1 MKSWEYEN
9 TCTFLY
15 ALYTTAYVPLPNFS
29 VKTKPESFG
38 TMTATLF
45 AVDGLPEV
53 GRDISL
59 SFFYLLFVKIKLH
72 NIRLFVNIWNYG
84 RDTTRCS
91 CILKKKIT
99 LKIEFKLTC
108 LSLLLC
114 QWIDFINNQFVI
126 KEKKYSI
133 YENQRLQFLASVLKW
148 RYSFSGNQGKL
159 FTKETGHLP
168 LGDTMARLFIDT
180 MM

>member
-1 MKSWEYEN
+1 MSLSYDDTFTLMKSWEYEN

-91 CILKKKIT
+91 WILKKKIT

-126 KEKKYSI
+126 KEKKYT
-133 YENQRLQFLASVLKW
+133 E
-148 RYSFSGNQGKL
+148 
-159 FTKETGHLP
+159 
-168 LGDTMARLFIDT
+168 
-180 MM
+180 